1 MNALPSALC
10 IGAALVIAA
19 GCGGSQP
26 PISAPRAIQAASTG
40 VKRQNADA
48 KKPVKVLYSF
58 TGSPDGAKPYTSVI
72 ALTKRQAPSGPR
84 VIGTTLTG
92 GDSNNDGIV
101 YGLTPGTKGAWTESV
116 LYAFKGATT
125 GDGSEPTGIIERML
139 DPLDAI
145 VTTVYGG
152 TYGAGAVVGLTPSSS
167 GPWTESV
174 LYSFGPSPDGQ
185 SPYGPVVA
193 DTKGNLYGTTSIG
206 GSKGFGVVYRMQPKG
221 SSYTE
226 NVLYSFEGGNDGANP
241 HAGLIIDKK
250 GALYGTTVGGGGS
263 GDFGTVFKLTP
274 SGSGYTETVLHAF
287 QGPPNDG
294 VNPFGGLTAVGP
306 LPLAAGGKVVGMTSS
321 GGNKGYGAVY
331 ELTPTGSTFK
341 ESVLWNFGSVS
352 GDGKY
357 PQGGVCVDKKG
368 VIAGTTTAGGS
379 GSSSGLGTF
388 FYLTPSGST
397 YKESV
402 YSFTGANGATPH
414 AGPSS
419 DDQGNLYLTTA
430 AGGTKNS
437 GAVNSVDGSWH
448 VVRGGGRSLSCGSS

>member
-1 MNALPSALC
+1 MNALRSALC
-10 IGAALVIAA
+10 MGAALVTLA

-26 PISAPRAIQAASTG
+26 PISAPRAIQAASIG
-40 VKRQNADA
+40 MQRQSADA

-58 TGSPDGAKPYTSVI
+58 TGSPDGAEPHTGVI

-84 VIGTTLTG
+84 VIGTTLIG
-92 GDSNNDGIV
+92 GDSNNDGTV

-125 GDGSEPTGIIERML
+125 GDGSEPVGIWK
-139 DPLDAI
+139 PLDASSPLF
-145 VTTVYGG
+145 VTTLYGG
-152 TYGAGAVVGLTPSSS
+152 TYGVGAVVQLTPSSS
-167 GPWTESV
+167 GPWTENV

-185 SPYGPVVA
+185 SPYGPVIA
-193 DTKGNLYGTTSIG
+193 DAKGNLYGTTSIG
-206 GSKGFGVVYRMQPKG
+206 GSKGFGIVYRMQPKG

-226 NVLYSFEGGNDGANP
+226 SVLYSFEGGNDGANP

-250 GALYGTTVGGGGS
+250 GALYGTTLGGGGS

-294 VNPFGGLTAVGP
+294 ANPFGGLTAVGT
-306 LPLAAGGKVVGMTSS
+306 LPLAAGGKVIGMASS
-321 GGNKGYGAVY
+321 GGNQGYGVVY

-341 ESVLWNFGSVS
+341 ESVLWNFGSIL

-357 PQGGVCVDKKG
+357 PQGDVCVDKKG
-368 VIAGTTTAGGS
+368 AIAGTTTAGGS

-402 YSFTGANGATPH
+402 YSFTGANGATPY

-419 DDQGNLYLTTA
+419 DDEGNLYVTTA
-430 AGGTKNS
+430 AGGTKNI
-437 GAVNSVDGSWH
+437 GAASTDGSWK
-448 VVRGGGRSLSCGSS
+448 VVRGGGRSPSCGSS